1 LVNKILS
8 DEIKKIINKKKTK
21 KKASIMQTNSI
32 KKMIKKIMK
41 IIEIKS
47 DK

>member
-8 DEIKKIINKKKTK
+8 DEIKKIINKKNK

-32 KKMIKKIMK
+32 KKMIKKNNENNRDQI
-41 IIEIKS
+41 
-47 DK
+47 